1 MNKINGSIEPEYN
14 PIFGRLVNSE
24 GPEVEQLSGL
34 VAYGLYKV
42 AKREWA
48 ADLRRRHQRG
58 PTPEELHAYILTWT
72 ESRIRGLEEQAE
84 SVLGNFATSVVEDNT
99 PKIREDALKGTS
111 TRAIVLSIVANALYT
126 LLLIGILIILRVSG
140 VDLLSI
146 LGALSGK

>member
-1 MNKINGSIEPEYN
+1 VTEVKVITEPEYN

-48 ADLRRRHQRG
+48 ADLGRRKGRPPNQ
-58 PTPEELHAYILTWT
+58 EELNAYILTWT
-72 ESRIRGLEEQAE
+72 DSRIRGLEEQAE
-84 SVLGNFATSVVEDNT
+84 TVLGNFAASVVEDST
-99 PKIREDALKGTS
+99 PKIREDALKGTNA
-111 TRAIVLSIVANALYT
+111 RAITLSIISNALYT
-126 LLLIGILIILRVSG
+126 LLLIATLIILRISG

-146 LGALSGK
+146 LTSLSGR